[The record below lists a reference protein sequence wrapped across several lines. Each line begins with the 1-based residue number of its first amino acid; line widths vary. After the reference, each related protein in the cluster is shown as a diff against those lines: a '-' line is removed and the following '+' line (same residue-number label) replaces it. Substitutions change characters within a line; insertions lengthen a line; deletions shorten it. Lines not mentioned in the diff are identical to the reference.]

1 MADSDVAVS
10 VGDQPP
16 MLLKNSA
23 HTVDANLQKHTTSH
37 CFASTP
43 AKSALSAPHGAA
55 SMSSVR
61 TLAPRGRNMS
71 HQTGS
76 GQPHRT
82 REQHTGTPPSF
93 FNKATDPK
101 HAGRT
106 VVPGY
111 GYSIDEADSAMGTQ
125 LHTDYR
131 SGPAFLYDHE
141 QAICNEAWRK
151 Q

>member
-1 MADSDVAVS
+1 
-10 VGDQPP
+10 
-16 MLLKNSA
+16 
-23 HTVDANLQKHTTSH
+23 
-37 CFASTP
+37 
-43 AKSALSAPHGAA
+43 
-55 SMSSVR
+55 
-61 TLAPRGRNMS
+61 MS

-111 GYSIDEADSAMGTQ
+111 GHSIDEADSAMGTQ

>member
-1 MADSDVAVS
+1 MIQSAQLFGHYRTAYRDS
-10 VGDQPP
+10 
-16 MLLKNSA
+16 
-23 HTVDANLQKHTTSH
+23 
-37 CFASTP
+37 
-43 AKSALSAPHGAA
+43 
-55 SMSSVR
+55 
-61 TLAPRGRNMS
+61 
-71 HQTGS
+71 
-76 GQPHRT
+76 
-82 REQHTGTPPSF
+82 PSF

-111 GYSIDEADSAMGTQ
+111 GHSIDEADSAMGTQ